1 MAPPTHI
8 NHAAFRPSRIFSN
21 VFSDVNFPCVILQN
35 VCTYCITIFGSG
47 IDLNSVCMLLDN
59 LYHGGFIFANLCN
72 KFREF
77 FYKVICWCS
86 IFWLGDLETKHHQ
99 FHWIRWMFPDLQL
112 CSSYIKSYIL
122 RKRKP
127 FTFLRTLHISCTITF
142 LYAKDKT
149 VPFFTFCSQLCIY
162 IYIWPIYRL

>member
-47 IDLNSVCMLLDN
+47 IDLNSGCMLLDN

-77 FYKVICWCS
+77 FYKVICWCP
-86 IFWLGDLETKHHQ
+86 IFWLGDLEIKHHQ

-127 FTFLRTLHISCTITF
+127 FTFLR
-142 LYAKDKT
+142 K
-149 VPFFTFCSQLCIY
+149 PFTFHVLSRFCMPRTKQFFYFLLPALY
-162 IYIWPIYRL
+162 I

>member
-47 IDLNSVCMLLDN
+47 IDLNSGCMLLDN

-127 FTFLRTLHISCTITF
+127 FTFLR
-142 LYAKDKT
+142 K
-149 VPFFTFCSQLCIY
+149 PFTFHVLSRFCMPRTKQFLFLLFALSFVYIIIY
-162 IYIWPIYRL
+162 MAYI